1 MTTIIFPGQG
11 SQFVG
16 MARDFYENFAVA
28 KDVFENVEDTTKI
41 RIKDIIFTNED
52 NLLNITQYTQLSIFT
67 VSIAIFE
74 VFKHVFDKTT
84 INFALGHSLG
94 EYSALVASRS
104 ISLKE
109 CSMILKTRG
118 ELMQNAYPENKSG
131 MAAVLGLNC
140 SEIEKIIN
148 ENSLNVEI
156 ANDNAP
162 GQVVISGII
171 ENINTAEK
179 ILIVNGAKKVI
190 YLNVS
195 AAFHSAIMKK
205 AEKEMK
211 NYLSRI
217 DFNNS
222 VYSIIS
228 NYTATASNEKK
239 ILFENLSNQMSNKV
253 RWTESIKLLDKMG
266 EKIIIEMGPGKV
278 LSGLIKRISN
288 NFSLYN
294 FNNIQDIEI
303 LKNVL

>member
-1 MTTIIFPGQG
+1 MTTIVFPGQG
-11 SQFVG
+11 SQFAG
-16 MARDFYENFAVA
+16 MAQDFYENFVVA
-28 KDVFENVEDTTKI
+28 KNVFENVEDTTKI

-52 NLLNITQYTQLSIFT
+52 NLLDITQYTQLSIFT

-74 VFKHVFDKTT
+74 VFKHVFDKAA

-94 EYSALVASRS
+94 EYSALVASRA

-109 CSMILKTRG
+109 CSDILKTRG

-140 SEIEKIIN
+140 IEIENIIN
-148 ENSLNVEI
+148 GNSLNVEI

-162 GQVVISGII
+162 GQVVISGIVK
-171 ENINTAEK
+171 NINTAER
-179 ILIVNGAKKVI
+179 ILIENGAKKVI

-195 AAFHSAIMKK
+195 AAFHSTIMKK

-266 EKIIIEMGPGKV
+266 EKIIIEIGPSKV

-294 FNNIQDIEI
+294 FNSIQDIEN

>member
-1 MTTIIFPGQG
+1 MTSIIFPGQG

-41 RIKDIIFTNED
+41 RIKDIIFKNED
-52 NLLNITQYTQLSIFT
+52 NLLDITQYTQLSVFT

-74 VFKHVFDKTT
+74 VFKHVFDKAA

-94 EYSALVASRS
+94 EYSALVASRA

-109 CSMILKTRG
+109 CSDILKTRG

-140 SEIEKIIN
+140 SEIENIIN
-148 ENSLNVEI
+148 ENSLKVEI

-171 ENINTAEK
+171 ENINTAER
-179 ILIVNGAKKVI
+179 ILIENGAKKVI

-195 AAFHSAIMKK
+195 AAFHSTIMKK

-253 RWTESIKLLDKMG
+253 RWAESIRLLDQMG

-288 NFSLYN
+288 NFSIYN
-294 FNNIQDIEI
+294 FNNIEDIEI

>member
-1 MTTIIFPGQG
+1 
-11 SQFVG
+11 
-16 MARDFYENFAVA
+16 
-28 KDVFENVEDTTKI
+28 
-41 RIKDIIFTNED
+41 
-52 NLLNITQYTQLSIFT
+52 
-67 VSIAIFE
+67 
-74 VFKHVFDKTT
+74 
-84 INFALGHSLG
+84 
-94 EYSALVASRS
+94 
-104 ISLKE
+104 
-109 CSMILKTRG
+109 
-118 ELMQNAYPENKSG
+118 MQNAYAENKSG

-140 SEIEKIIN
+140 IEIENIIN
-148 ENSLNVEI
+148 GNSLNVEI

-162 GQVVISGII
+162 GQVVISGIVK
-171 ENINTAEK
+171 NINTAER
-179 ILIVNGAKKVI
+179 ILIENGAKKVI

-195 AAFHSAIMKK
+195 AAFHSTIMKK

-211 NYLSRI
+211 NYLSKI

-253 RWTESIKLLDKMG
+253 RWTESIKLLDQMG

-288 NFSLYN
+288 NFSIYN
-294 FNNIQDIEI
+294 FNNIGDIEI